1 MPTVC
6 QALTGCWEYGKRGQD
21 TITCGTGTLVGVG
34 LEFASHSVNAPSV
47 PCVT

>member
-21 TITCGTGTLVGVG
+21 TITCGTGTLVGETVHHKQTNNQ
-34 LEFASHSVNAPSV
+34 L
-47 PCVT
+47 